1 MMQIMNLVKYKHFL
15 WAPKMKKVREL
26 EKKMKE
32 KEFKEKNLIDIEKKL
47 GR

>member
-1 MMQIMNLVKYKHFL
+1 
-15 WAPKMKKVREL
+15 MKKVREL

>member
-1 MMQIMNLVKYKHFL
+1 
-15 WAPKMKKVREL
+15 MKKVREL

-32 KEFKEKNLIDIEKKL
+32 KEFKEKNLIDMEKKL